1 MLKTMF
7 LLSTRRGKNI
17 HPVQTGTEGYL
28 SNTTGEVQKVFL
40 FSFFAKT
47 ECSLKECTL
56 FSALGHDGTTSTFS
70 LVFFSIFGGTFLS
83 FFFFFCFTS
92 LHISQPSLWDYNA
105 KISLCCTNCCH
116 DNKPGSCVCKWEHK
130 CDCVTNFKS

>member
-47 ECSLKECTL
+47 ECSLNECTL

-83 FFFFFCFTS
+83 SFFFFALHLFTFHNPAFGIITRKS
-92 LHISQPSLWDYNA
+92 PSAALTAAMTTSRGVVCVNGSISV
-105 KISLCCTNCCH
+105 I
-116 DNKPGSCVCKWEHK
+116 V
-130 CDCVTNFKS
+130 